1 MVAPRL
7 SIVCPFYNEET
18 AVSLFFDRL
27 LPILRGLGESF
38 EILCVN
44 DGSHDAT
51 LKALLDAQSRH
62 PNIRIIDFSRNFG
75 KEAAL
80 SAALDFARGDAVI
93 PIDAD
98 LQDPPELIPA
108 MIDKWKDGYDQVLA
122 KRSNRDSDPWAKRT
136 SAFLFYWLHNKIADT
151 QLPENVGDFRL
162 MDRRVIDAIK
172 QLPERT
178 RFMKGLFCW
187 VGFRTTTIDY
197 VRGQR
202 QAGRSKF
209 GNWRLWNLALEAV
222 TSFSTAP
229 LRMCTY
235 VGLLVAIVSFVLG
248 LKVILR
254 TLIYGI
260 ELPGY
265 ASLMTVVLF
274 LGGIQLIAIG
284 VVGEYLGRL
293 FSEAKG
299 RPLYIVQRTYESP
312 DQSDQ
317 KRNDR

>member
-1 MVAPRL
+1 MAGPRL
-7 SIVCPFYNEET
+7 SIVCPFYNEQA
-18 AVSLFFDRL
+18 AVPLFFDRII
-27 LPILRGLGESF
+27 PILEAAGESF

-44 DGSHDAT
+44 DGSHDGT
-51 LKALLDAQSRH
+51 LKALLDAQRQQ
-62 PNIRIIDFSRNFG
+62 PNIRIIDLSRNFG

-80 SAALDFARGDAVI
+80 SAALDFAIGDAII

-98 LQDPPELIPA
+98 LQDPPEVIPT
-108 MIDKWKDGYDQVLA
+108 MIEKWKQGYDQVLA
-122 KRSNRDSDPWAKRT
+122 KRSDRNSDSWTKRT
-136 SAFLFYWLHNKIADT
+136 SASLFYWLHNKIANIP
-151 QLPENVGDFRL
+151 LPENVGDFRL
-162 MDRRVIDAIK
+162 MDRKVVDAIK

-178 RFMKGLFCW
+178 RFMKGLFGW
-187 VGFRTTTIDY
+187 VGFRTTTIEY
-197 VRGQR
+197 IREQR
-202 QAGRSKF
+202 QTGRSKF
-209 GNWRLWNLALEAV
+209 GNWRLWNLALEGI

-235 VGLLVAIVSFVLG
+235 VGLFVAIVSIFFG
-248 LKVILR
+248 LKIILR

-284 VVGEYLGRL
+284 VVGEYLGRI

-312 DQSDQ
+312 DQDAE
-317 KRNDR
+317 

>member
-1 MVAPRL
+1 MAGPRL
-7 SIVCPFYNEET
+7 SIVCPFYNEQA
-18 AVSLFFDRL
+18 AVPLFFDRII
-27 LPILRGLGESF
+27 PILEAAGESF

-51 LKALLDAQSRH
+51 LKALLDAQRQQ
-62 PNIRIIDFSRNFG
+62 PNIRIIDLSRNFG

-80 SAALDFARGDAVI
+80 SAALDFAIGDAVI

-98 LQDPPELIPA
+98 LQDPPEVIPT
-108 MIDKWKDGYDQVLA
+108 MIEKWKQGYDQVLA
-122 KRSNRDSDPWAKRT
+122 KRSDRNSDSWTKRT
-136 SAFLFYWLHNKIADT
+136 SASLFYWLHNKIANIP
-151 QLPENVGDFRL
+151 LPEDVGDFRL
-162 MDRRVIDAIK
+162 MDRKVVDAIK

-187 VGFRTTTIDY
+187 VGFRTTTIEY
-197 VRGQR
+197 IREQR
-202 QAGRSKF
+202 QTGRSKF
-209 GNWRLWNLALEAV
+209 GNWRLWNLALEGI

-235 VGLLVAIVSFVLG
+235 VGLFVAILSFFLG
-248 LKVILR
+248 LNVIRR

-284 VVGEYLGRL
+284 VVGEYLGRI

-312 DQSDQ
+312 DQDAE
-317 KRNDR
+317 